1 MMKGFAAKYWGIA
14 VLVLSA
20 FIWLKIHDK
29 QVRDTALFNAR
40 RDSLN
45 VAYTAIQQLNK
56 ANDDLVTKLNTKDST
71 IQVAKDSLVKQ
82 SAQLSTIRKR
92 AIILTDSVVKVINVS
107 DAERE
112 LLSSS
117 IQNERNQFQ
126 AELQRLGKL
135 NALSTEQLAIKDSII
150 GARDNQIAGLKKLNA
165 DLHRELNAKSTGS
178 SLSTKV
184 AFLAAGFVLGKI

>member
-56 ANDDLVTKLNTKDST
+56 ANDDLVTKLNAKDST

-135 NALSTEQLAIKDSII
+135 NALSTEQLATKDSII